1 VKPTTVST
9 VIVFVD
15 HFFLLMN
22 EFERL
27 TGKTDNP
34 QLFTDVVFSE
44 AQQLKRENPDTFT
57 TPSDED
63 LLALEVGDI
72 VKVCDGEERFWNV
85 VKEING
91 DVIVAEVNNCL
102 IGNQPYSVGHL
113 IQFSRRHIYDIRTSA
128 NSRLMGETMAY
139 MMELNPELGVQGTF
153 EVIEELICDGVMT
166 IGLVHT
172 LMKGALDDLR
182 AHENGE
188 NVEPSNGSE
197 E

>member
-1 VKPTTVST
+1 
-9 VIVFVD
+9 
-15 HFFLLMN
+15 MN

-34 QLFTDVVFSE
+34 QLFTDIVFSD

-102 IGNQPYSVGHL
+102 IGDQPYGVGHL
-113 IQFSRRHIYDIRTSA
+113 IQFSKRHIYDIRTSA
-128 NSRLMGETMAY
+128 NSRLMGETIAY
-139 MMELNPELGVQGTF
+139 MMELNPVLGVQGVY

-172 LMKGALDDLR
+172 LMKAALDDLR
-182 AHENGE
+182 AGENGE
-188 NVEPSNGSE
+188 NVGPSNGSE
-197 E
+197 EEE